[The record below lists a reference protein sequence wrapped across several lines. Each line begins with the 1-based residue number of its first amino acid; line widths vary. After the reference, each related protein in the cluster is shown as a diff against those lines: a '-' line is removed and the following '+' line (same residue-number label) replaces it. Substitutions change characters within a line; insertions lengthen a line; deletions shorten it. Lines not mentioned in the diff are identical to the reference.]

1 MKKDGK
7 KEWSEPKLMVIEDV
21 SSTAELS
28 CTSGNSDTLTCS
40 AGNSAVMQCSV
51 GNSATFYS

>member
-21 SSTAELS
+21 SSTADLS
-28 CTSGNSDTLTCS
+28 CTSGNGDTLTCS
-40 AGNSAVMQCSV
+40 TGNSAAMQCST
-51 GNSATFYS
+51 GNSATF